1 MTKTIPDSRQL
12 ENWDANADDLWLVT
26 AILQPFK
33 LEAVTLVLEALSDF
47 GGVTVSECR
56 GFGREKIANDRKQ
69 AVGVDRGRP
78 GPPSGSAES
87 SPGNPF
93 DFRKNVRLECAV
105 RSWPAAREIGR
116 AIARTAHT
124 GRPGDGKVWITRISG
139 AISIRTFD
147 VDDRALK

>member
-1 MTKTIPDSRQL
+1 MTETIHDSSQL
-12 ENWDANADDLWLVT
+12 ETWDAGADDLWLVT

-33 LEAVTLVLEALSDF
+33 LDAVTLTLEALSDF

-56 GFGREKIANDRKQ
+56 GFGREKLAHDQRQAAGIDRVRDG
-69 AVGVDRGRP
+69 APTGS
-78 GPPSGSAES
+78 SGSS
-87 SPGNPF
+87 SGDPF

-105 RSWPAAREIGR
+105 RSWAAAKDIGR
-116 AIARTAHT
+116 VIARTAHT

-147 VDDRALK
+147 VDDRALR